1 MEEKDANFG
10 KVNNALKVLK
20 QSSEFMLDKNPC
32 HFKTPHAAFNLSG
45 IAAPSG
51 SNVALNQEL
60 YYYTGDDKEILTNL
74 CDYKITKDATALIK

>member
-1 MEEKDANFG
+1 MPLMDNPSLNLQQMYSQQYEPLEVQNLAENDANFG

-32 HFKTPHAAFNLSG
+32 HFKTPHAAFNISG

-51 SNVALNQEL
+51 SNVALN
-60 YYYTGDDKEILTNL
+60 
-74 CDYKITKDATALIK
+74 

>member
-1 MEEKDANFG
+1 MPLMDNPSLNLQQMYSQQYEPLEVQNLAEKDANFG

-32 HFKTPHAAFNLSG
+32 HFKTPHAAFNISG

-51 SNVALNQEL
+51 SNVALN
-60 YYYTGDDKEILTNL
+60 
-74 CDYKITKDATALIK
+74 